1 MHPISTVPLCKILG
15 QMGCLIMLFVAGAAS
30 GWWRCAVGGT
40 PVTHNNNGASQPP
53 VIPPGPLTGAADHI
67 PADMSAVF
75 DNVWML
81 LQWLPLD
88 NEGEDEGIF

>member
-1 MHPISTVPLCKILG
+1 
-15 QMGCLIMLFVAGAAS
+15 MGCLIMLFVAGAAA

-88 NEGEDEGIF
+88 NEGEDEGIFYGSFLTRR

>member
-1 MHPISTVPLCKILG
+1 
-15 QMGCLIMLFVAGAAS
+15 MLFVAGAAS

-81 LQWLPLD
+81 LCNGFL
-88 NEGEDEGIF
+88 

>member
-15 QMGCLIMLFVAGAAS
+15 QMGCLIMLFVAGAAA

-88 NEGEDEGIF
+88 N